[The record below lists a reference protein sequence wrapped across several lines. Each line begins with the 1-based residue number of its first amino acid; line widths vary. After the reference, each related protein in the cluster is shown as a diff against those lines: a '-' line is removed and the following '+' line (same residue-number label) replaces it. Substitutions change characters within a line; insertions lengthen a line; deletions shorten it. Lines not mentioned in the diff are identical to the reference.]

1 MKISSVQLYLDDH
14 RTKAETIRYACSMI
28 DRCKG
33 SDLIVLPELW
43 NIGFVSYDRY
53 HEESEP
59 LDGPTM
65 NAIAEKARE
74 LGAYIYSG
82 SFVEAR
88 DGKLY
93 NTAVLFDRAGER
105 VAHYSKIHLFTYKS
119 REPELMTPGSEIVVA
134 DTEFGKMG
142 LSICYDLRFPEL
154 YRKMTD
160 MGATFFLVASCW
172 PYPRLAPWETFN
184 MARAAENTCYLVSC
198 NATGKQQGLLYM
210 GHSKIV
216 DPWGVPVACIDYH
229 EGIVTAEVDPA
240 MVARV
245 REEFPAL
252 KDRVIQ

>member
-1 MKISSVQLYLDDH
+1 MRVSSVQLYLNDQ
-14 RTKAETIRYACSMI
+14 RTKEETIRYACSMI

-43 NIGFVSYDRY
+43 NIGFISYDRY

-65 NAIAEKARE
+65 CAVAEKARE

-93 NTAVLFDRAGER
+93 NTAVLFDRMGER
-105 VAHYSKIHLFTYKS
+105 IAHYSKIHLFTYQS
-119 REPELMTPGSEIVVA
+119 REPELMTPGSEVVVA

-154 YRKMTD
+154 YRKMLD
-160 MGATFFLVASCW
+160 RGADFFLVASCW
-172 PYPRLAPWETFN
+172 PFPRLSPWETFN
-184 MARAAENTCYLVSC
+184 MARAAENTCYLISS
-198 NATGKQQGLLYM
+198 NAAGKQQGILYM
-210 GHSKIV
+210 GHSRIV
-216 DPWGVPVACIDYH
+216 DPWGTVVAGIDYH
-229 EGIVTAEVDPA
+229 EGIVSAEIDPA
-240 MVARV
+240 MVASV
-245 REEFPAL
+245 RAEFPVL
-252 KDRVIQ
+252 KDRVIE